1 MFAAKPSA
9 SRYPQPARN
18 GTKFAAIEG
27 EMRTYRVV
35 LAFMLVM
42 LICAGT
48 LVWTWRNTDS
58 LTEEQDINVDR
69 AAALEEAFDWAAA
82 RDR

>member
-1 MFAAKPSA
+1 
-9 SRYPQPARN
+9 
-18 GTKFAAIEG
+18 
-27 EMRTYRVV
+27 
-35 LAFMLVM
+35 MLVM